1 MSKKLGLPEMLT
13 FDFDTPSAFERL
25 IAFSIGEEKGKECT
39 ARLLDRYGS
48 VATIFSET
56 EEEICRIGGVN
67 MNTALLIKLIAYVN
81 ARKVTEKFE
90 YGKVHTELELRE
102 FICALFLGSS
112 VESVYAI
119 LLDGEGRTL
128 SAEHISD
135 GTVNASDVIP
145 RKILE
150 FAKKKKA
157 TQIILAHNHPKGT
170 STPSKEDVMTT
181 GRLVNLF
188 ASIGITLRAHYVV
201 ADGMIGR
208 VESETLYNP
217 EYIDRSGYELLN
229 R

>member
-25 IAFSIGEEKGKECT
+25 IAFSIGEEKSRACT

-170 STPSKEDVMTT
+170 STPSKE
-181 GRLVNLF
+181 
-188 ASIGITLRAHYVV
+188 
-201 ADGMIGR
+201 
-208 VESETLYNP
+208 
-217 EYIDRSGYELLN
+217 
-229 R
+229 